1 MPTPRQQRQAPPNRP
16 NSGPDLLRIK
26 RAPAKDQAEAAHAPA
41 EIPVRWFKRLIGVLL
56 LPLCWMATA
65 GLFGIFNEPGGRG
78 LWHSE
83 EVWMFSVGFLLW
95 LLAFLFLPRPIGLY
109 VVGHEHTHAI
119 FVWLCGGRV
128 GRIHSTSEGG
138 YIVSDKNNFLISLS
152 PYIVPF
158 WTLVSLALLGSA
170 RFFIDIPWFDRM
182 LFFSTGVTWSFHIT
196 FTIDMIWKGQPD
208 IEENGRFFSLSLIY
222 LCNILLIAVMLVVA
236 SPRVSQR
243 DFFSRAAR
251 EGIEIFR
258 TGREL
263 VE

>member
-1 MPTPRQQRQAPPNRP
+1 M
-16 NSGPDLLRIK
+16 RIK
-26 RAPAKDQAEAAHAPA
+26 RKPAKESDPVAHGPA
-41 EIPVRWFKRLIGVLL
+41 EIPIPRFKLVVGVLL

-65 GLFGIFNEPGGRG
+65 GLFGVFNEPGGRG

-83 EVWMFSVGFLLW
+83 EVWIFSVGFLLW
-95 LLAFLFLPRPIGLY
+95 LLAFLFLPRPTGLY

-119 FVWLCGGRV
+119 FVRLCGGRV

-138 YIVSDKNNFLISLS
+138 YIVSDKNNFLIALS

-158 WTLVSLALLGSA
+158 WTLVSLAMLGSA
-170 RFFIDIPWFDRM
+170 RFFIDIPWFDRL

-222 LCNILLIAVMLVVA
+222 LCNILLIAIMLVVA

-251 EGIEIFR
+251 EGMEIFR
-258 TGREL
+258 AGRDL